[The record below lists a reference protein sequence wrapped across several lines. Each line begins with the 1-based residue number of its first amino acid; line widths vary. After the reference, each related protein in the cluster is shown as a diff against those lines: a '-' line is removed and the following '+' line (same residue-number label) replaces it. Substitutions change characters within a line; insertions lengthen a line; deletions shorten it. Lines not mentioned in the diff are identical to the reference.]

1 MTRSKVRKLKRA
13 GTVLASGTLAAALFG
28 QMPAAYGQ
36 SAAQSSANSEGLE
49 EIIVTAEK
57 RTQNLQDVPASIQA
71 IGNKELTELHIEDFT
86 DYMLMIPSASIQE
99 LGPGNNRVFMR
110 GIAAGDY
117 PNHSASL
124 PSVGTYLD
132 DQPLTTI
139 LGAIDVHVYDI
150 ERVEALAGP
159 QGTLYGASSESGTI
173 RIITNKPD
181 PTAFSAAYDVEGSV
195 GRRNAAGGMAEGY
208 ANIPLSDIA
217 AVRVVGWYQY
227 SPGYIDNVRNTL
239 TYPGYGAD
247 VPPDGL
253 TGGGPFTINNAAT
266 AKNNYNDSET
276 YGARAALKI
285 NLGDSW
291 SITPMLMSQI
301 TESNGIFAEEIAT
314 PLLSSAETAPI
325 GPNQVSHFLPES
337 SYDDFSD
344 AALTVD
350 GKLGTWDVMYATS
363 FMKRHNVS
371 YSDYSDYS
379 LAYDTGNYWYDTS
392 GKSIQPTQYITGGY
406 NYIGDSNELRFTSP
420 AEDAVRFVGGLY
432 QQRQQ
437 NHILQRYVINGT
449 DGDGLSAGDG
459 SVPDESVTGWTNT
472 WWLTDQ
478 LRVNRDWAAYGELS
492 WDLIPKHLTATVG
505 ERWFKYDNTLAGF
518 YGFGENSAFG
528 AYGGEQ
534 YCTVDVKFYGAPCQ
548 DLVQPASTGSGT
560 TPKYN
565 LTYKFDEDYLIY
577 GTYSKGFRPGG
588 VNRTSLIPGKVAP
601 PYLADYLVNWEL
613 GVKTSWFNHTLRFNA
628 DVFRDYWNDFQY
640 DFLGP
645 NSVTIIA
652 NAPKARS
659 QGVEA
664 EIEWQPVKEWTF
676 TVNLASTDARLTA
689 DYCGAVN
696 ANGTPVTKCPGPDDT
711 NGPEAPAGTPLPVT
725 PPFKGNLTARYT
737 FPIGNLNGY
746 AEGALVYQDGV
757 WSDMRLVTYTSSD
770 AEEPIRGVLGQQ
782 PGFTNIDLTAG
793 IEEKTY
799 SFEIFVKNLT
809 NEQEQL
815 YRYAECTPQTCGPYA
830 VYAGLAPPRTIG
842 IRFGEKF

>member
-13 GTVLASGTLAAALFG
+13 GAMLASGTLAAALFG
-28 QMPAAYGQ
+28 QMPAAYAQ
-36 SAAQSSANSEGLE
+36 TAAQPVSESEGLE

-71 IGNKELTELHIEDFT
+71 IGSKELTELHIEDFT
-86 DYMLMIPSASIQE
+86 DYMMMIPSASIQE

-132 DQPLTTI
+132 DKPLTTI
-139 LGAIDVHVYDI
+139 LGGIDVHVYDF
-150 ERVEALAGP
+150 ERVESLAGP

-181 PTAFSAAYDVEGSV
+181 PSAFSAAYDVEGSL
-195 GRRNAAGGMAEGY
+195 GRRNAAGGQLEGY
-208 ANIPLSDIA
+208 ANIPLSDNA
-217 AVRVVGWYQY
+217 AVRIVGWYTY
-227 SPGYIDNVRNTL
+227 TPGFIDNVPNTL
-239 TYPGYGAD
+239 TYSNVYPAGG
-247 VPPDGL
+247 GL
-253 TGGGPFTINNAAT
+253 LGGGPFTINNAST

-276 YGARAALKI
+276 YGGRAALKI

-291 SITPMLMSQI
+291 SITPMVMSQI
-301 TESNGIFAEEIAT
+301 TESNGVFAEEIET
-314 PLLSSAETAPI
+314 SSLLAAETNPI

-337 SYDDFSD
+337 SYDDFTD
-344 AALTVD
+344 VALTID
-350 GKLGTWDVMYATS
+350 GKIGTWDVMYATS

-406 NYIGDSNELRFTSP
+406 NYTGDANELRFTSP
-420 AEDAVRFVGGLY
+420 ADAAVRFVGGLY

-437 NHILQRYVINGT
+437 NFILQRYVINGSN
-449 DGDGLSAGDG
+449 GDGLDAGNG
-459 SVPDESVTGWTNT
+459 TVPSESVAGWTNT

-492 WDLIPKHLTATVG
+492 WDFIPKHLTATVG

-528 AYGGEQ
+528 SSEGQ
-534 YCTVDVKFYGAPCQ
+534 QTCSVQVMFYGAPCQ

-565 LTYKFDEDYLIY
+565 LTYKFDEDHLIY

-588 VNRTSLIPGKVAP
+588 VNRIVST
-601 PYLADYLVNWEL
+601 PYLADFLINWEL
-613 GVKTSWFNHTLRFNA
+613 GFKTSWFNHSLRVNA
-628 DVFRDYWNDFQY
+628 DVFRDYWNNFQY

-645 NSVTIIA
+645 SSVTIIA
-652 NAPKARS
+652 NAAKARS
-659 QGVEA
+659 QGIEA
-664 EIEWQPVKEWTF
+664 EIQWQPIKELTF
-676 TVNLASTDARLTA
+676 TANAASTDARLTA
-689 DYCGAVN
+689 NYCGQVYT
-696 ANGTPVTKCPGPDDT
+696 NGSPVTNCGPGNVTYP
-711 NGPEAPAGTPLPVT
+711 NPPEAPSGTPLPVT
-725 PPFKGNLTARYT
+725 PPFKGNLTARYS
-737 FPIGNLNGY
+737 FPVGNLHGY

-757 WSDMRLVTYTSSD
+757 WSDLRLVTYNSSNQ
-770 AEEPIRGVLGQQ
+770 AEPIRGTLGQQ
-782 PGFTNIDLTAG
+782 PGFTNIDLSAG
-793 IEEKTY
+793 VEEKTY
-799 SFEIFVKNLT
+799 SFEIFAKNVT
-809 NEQEQL
+809 NESEQL

-830 VYAGLAPPRTIG
+830 VYAGIAPPRTIG